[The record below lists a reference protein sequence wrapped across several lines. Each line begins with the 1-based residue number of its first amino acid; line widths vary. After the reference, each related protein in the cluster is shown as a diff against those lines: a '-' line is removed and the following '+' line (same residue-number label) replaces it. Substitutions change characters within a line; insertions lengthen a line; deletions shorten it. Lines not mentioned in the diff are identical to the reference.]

1 MASLKPHHY
10 ETDSARRE
18 REASQRAHPYSGRGV
33 TAVLGPTNTGKTH
46 LAIERMVAHPTGM
59 IGLPLRLLAREVYTR
74 LVERVGVGAVA
85 LVTGEEK
92 IQPPNARYS
101 VCTVEAMPRVTSV
114 SFVAIDEVQL
124 AGDLSR
130 GHVFT
135 DRILHLRGAN
145 ETLLLGAATMRGI
158 LTKLLPGLNV
168 VTRPRMS
175 HLAYSGSKKITR
187 LPRRS
192 AIVAFSADEVYAIAE
207 LIRRQRGGAAVVLGA
222 LSPRTRNAQVE
233 LFQHGDVDFLV
244 ATDAIGMGLNLD
256 LDHVAFAQDH
266 KFDGFQ
272 TRPLSPAEMGQIA
285 GRAGRHVRD
294 GTFGVTGTV
303 PPLENELVTRI
314 ESHDFEAVKTLQWR
328 SATLDFSSVEALQH
342 SVDAAPD
349 IKGLARALPA
359 HDVRALEILARDD
372 AIRNLADTPRRVALL
387 WEACALPDYRRIAPA
402 QHAELIEAMF
412 KDLAR
417 LGHVD
422 ETFMADQV
430 SRADRTDGEIDTLS
444 ARIAQI
450 RTWTFV
456 SHRPNWLRDPAHWQ
470 GVTREVEDRLSDA
483 LHERLTKRFVDRRT
497 SVLMRRLRE
506 NAVMEA
512 EIGVDGDVQV
522 EGHAVGTLEGFRFRP
537 DASAGGADAK
547 AVAAASARAL
557 GLEFEARA
565 ARLAASPVRDFAL
578 GTDGK
583 LRWQGQIVAQLA
595 SGDDPLRPRVILLAD
610 EQLTGT
616 ARDKVA
622 ARLERHVRT
631 QIETHLKPLL
641 ELTVEPSRLKS
652 APTPPAEPA
661 RSTDAVT
668 ADEAGGP
675 AGGSEAAPP
684 DGDARHQSE
693 PVSEETS
700 TAGEAASTPPRAMA
714 ASVED
719 DAVRSAPVDGGGMV
733 PADGSEARSDGA
745 AKAPDVPAAS
755 PRDPVPTID
764 PDGPAPGAEL
774 SPGAIDGPVAAGVA
788 ERVSPGRPVM
798 ADASHPVRTDGAAAE
813 GALEPQ
819 PDGAAT
825 VPPDGAGGAD
835 SVLVA
840 DAPIE
845 PPVMEGEDPTP
856 VIMPAPADPGA
867 LDAPPAEARGLADA
881 GATRGAD
888 VNEGTP
894 GDDTA
899 GAGAAID
906 SEGKGRKRRRRR
918 RGKGGKEGSPDGSA
932 EGATHVAGAPAER
945 ASPAPALAPQP
956 VDDGALTGMARGLAF
971 RLAEAFGVLPRRDV
985 AEEVRSLDQAA
996 RAGLRRRGVR
1006 FGFYHIFVPAL
1017 LKPGPAELVTL
1028 LWALKNDKLD
1038 APGYGEVV
1046 PLLASGR
1053 TSVVVDPTFDREFYR
1068 LAGFRVMGGR
1078 AVRIDILERLADLI
1092 RPAVQWTPGK
1102 GKRPEAGYDGTRF
1115 VTTPGM
1121 MSILGAKED
1130 DLTVILKAL
1139 GYRSE
1144 SVPASEVEAK
1154 LAEMGGSSPDG
1165 PEGVAVERK
1174 RKGRKGAVPARPNE
1188 EAGARPEARQQ
1199 PSAAGAQDV
1208 SAASAEGS
1216 KEPSEGPPVEDGSLA
1231 AIASDAAASVG
1242 EAVDAAADTVMQA
1255 VTGMAEATLDALLPP
1270 AGAARGSAEGDHAGP
1285 SEAAPSEAADPLV
1298 GATGAEP
1305 AVGDRPEGQGGLG
1318 DRQADAQPNS
1328 DHPEVP
1334 AEETPMVLLWRQG
1347 PPPGA
1352 RQRNRRD
1359 GEGRGRLDGQGRGD
1373 GRQEGRPNARGPRRE
1388 GDGRPGRKR
1397 GEETRGELGEQRTRD
1412 DRRGG
1417 SEKRGPR
1424 RDDRAP
1430 QRDDRGPRRD
1440 DRGPHR
1446 DDRGPRRERQPD
1458 PDSPFAVL
1466 AALKGGKKK

>member
-1 MASLKPHHY
+1 MAALKPHHY
-10 ETDSARRE
+10 ETDSMRRE
-18 REASQRAHPYSGRGV
+18 REKSERSHPYSGRGV

-46 LAIERMVAHPTGM
+46 LAIERMTAHPTGI

-74 LVERVGVGAVA
+74 LVERVGEGAVA

-101 VCTVEAMPRVTSV
+101 VCTVEAMPRVTSA

-158 LTKLLPGLNV
+158 LTKLLPGLSV

-175 HLAYSGSKKITR
+175 HLAYSSSKKITR

-256 LDHVAFAQDH
+256 LEHVAFAQDH

-303 PPLENELVTRI
+303 PPLDDELVTRI
-314 ESHDFEAVKTLQWR
+314 ESHDFQPVKTLQWR
-328 SATLDFSSVEALQH
+328 SPGHDFSSLEALRR
-342 SVDAAPD
+342 SIEAPPE
-349 IKGLARALPA
+349 IAGLARALPA
-359 HDVRALEILARDD
+359 HDVRALELLAREESVQ
-372 AIRNLADTPRRVALL
+372 RLANTPKRVALL

-412 KDLAR
+412 KDIAR

-483 LHERLTKRFVDRRT
+483 LHERLTRRFVDRRT

-512 EIGVDGDVQV
+512 EIGVDGDVHV
-522 EGHAVGTLEGFRFRP
+522 EGHAVGTLEGFRFRA

-578 GTDGK
+578 GTDAK
-583 LRWQGQIVAQLA
+583 LRWQGQIVGQLA
-595 SGDDPLRPRVILLAD
+595 AGDDALRPRVILLAD
-610 EQLTGT
+610 GQLTGP

-641 ELTVEPSRLKS
+641 ELT
-652 APTPPAEPA
+652 AEPA
-661 RSTDAVT
+661 K
-668 ADEAGGP
+668 P
-675 AGGSEAAPP
+675 KAAP
-684 DGDARHQSE
+684 A
-693 PVSEETS
+693 
-700 TAGEAASTPPRAMA
+700 AMA
-714 ASVED
+714 ARATD
-719 DAVRSAPVDGGGMV
+719 DAVRSGSVTDRDESAGKSGTEARTADAAGGDGAKG
-733 PADGSEARSDGA
+733 DDSSEARPTDPAGAGDASDA
-745 AKAPDVPAAS
+745 PAA
-755 PRDPVPTID
+755 DADVTEAT
-764 PDGPAPGAEL
+764 APGGVAIDA
-774 SPGAIDGPVAAGVA
+774 PKAIDGPDSGASA
-788 ERVSPGRPVM
+788 ERVSPDRPVM
-798 ADASHPVRTDGAAAE
+798 ADGSHPTRTDGAAAE
-813 GALEPQ
+813 GAGAPQ

-825 VPPDGAGGAD
+825 VPPDGSGGAEGVRVD
-835 SVLVA
+835 
-840 DAPIE
+840 DAPVE
-845 PPVMEGEDPTP
+845 APVMEGADPTP
-856 VIMPAPADPGA
+856 ATMPAPADPGA
-867 LDAPPAEARGLADA
+867 MDAPPADEARDGADGSGAQESSASGGAPA
-881 GATRGAD
+881 GASDAPVEAETPDAASVGSAPPSPMEAG
-888 VNEGTP
+888 EG
-894 GDDTA
+894 G
-899 GAGAAID
+899 
-906 SEGKGRKRRRRR
+906 GRKRRRRR
-918 RGKGGKEGSPDGSA
+918 RKSGVKGGEKSGVKP
-932 EGATHVAGAPAER
+932 EGADDTPAGE
-945 ASPAPALAPQP
+945 PAPVAEAVASLQSVPP
-956 VDDGALTGMARGLAF
+956 PRGRGDGELTGMARGLAF
-971 RLAEAFGVLPRRDV
+971 RLAEAFGILPRREV
-985 AEEVRSLDQAA
+985 ADEVRSLDQAA

-1006 FGFYHIFVPAL
+1006 FGFYHVFVPAL
-1017 LKPGPAELVTL
+1017 LKPGPAELATL
-1028 LWALKNDKLD
+1028 LWALRHDKLD

-1053 TSVVVDPTFDREFYR
+1053 TSVVIDPTFEREFYR

-1092 RPAVQWTPGK
+1092 RPAVQWQPGK

-1115 VTTPGM
+1115 ITTPGM

-1130 DLTVILKAL
+1130 DLIVILKAL

-1144 SVPASEVEAK
+1144 RVPAAEAEAK
-1154 LAEMGGSSPDG
+1154 LAEFGAPKPDG
-1165 PEGVAVERK
+1165 PGGVAVERRK
-1174 RKGRKGAVPARPNE
+1174 RKGQRAGGGHKTTEDAAATSGDHPAAADLAAGETSPTTGGDTNSRREPTVGDGAADGNAMPSVADAVEAVASTVADIVGDAAAAVAAPLAGGTANDADAPVEAAPNDVSAEDTGSGDANADRPS
-1188 EAGARPEARQQ
+1188 ASGT
-1199 PSAAGAQDV
+1199 SAAGGPSLVTDGPGV
-1208 SAASAEGS
+1208 SAVETVDDAEVAPASTPSARSNATEATVPEREAKAS
-1216 KEPSEGPPVEDGSLA
+1216 PSEGVE
-1231 AIASDAAASVG
+1231 
-1242 EAVDAAADTVMQA
+1242 EEPTV
-1255 VTGMAEATLDALLPP
+1255 
-1270 AGAARGSAEGDHAGP
+1270 
-1285 SEAAPSEAADPLV
+1285 LV
-1298 GATGAEP
+1298 
-1305 AVGDRPEGQGGLG
+1305 
-1318 DRQADAQPNS
+1318 
-1328 DHPEVP
+1328 
-1334 AEETPMVLLWRQG
+1334 WRQG

-1352 RQRNRRD
+1352 RQRPRGGQRGGQRGEQRD
-1359 GEGRGRLDGQGRGD
+1359 GDAQGRRNGPERRNDARRGRGD
-1373 GRQEGRPNARGPRRE
+1373 GSRKPDETREDRTAKRPRKDDRPPRRD
-1388 GDGRPGRKR
+1388 DG
-1397 GEETRGELGEQRTRD
+1397 
-1412 DRRGG
+1412 
-1417 SEKRGPR
+1417 GPR
-1424 RDDRAP
+1424 RDDRS
-1430 QRDDRGPRRD
+1430 PRRD
-1440 DRGPHR
+1440 ERA
-1446 DDRGPRRERQPD
+1446 PRRERQPD